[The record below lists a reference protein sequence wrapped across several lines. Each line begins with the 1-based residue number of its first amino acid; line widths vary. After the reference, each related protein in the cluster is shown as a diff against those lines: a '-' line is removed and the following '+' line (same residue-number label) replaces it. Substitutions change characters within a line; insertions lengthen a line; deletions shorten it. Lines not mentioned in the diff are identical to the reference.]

1 MSARSELD
9 WQPLDHSHCFLL
21 EQELRSR
28 KNALQNPSRLCWPEL
43 VFFGPWMSLRLRRKV
58 FKSTNS
64 RFESGGDHP
73 QNIVVQR
80 CEKRRL
86 TITSFVF
93 VPLGQRCVQHITA
106 RLSQDASSA
115 SWNLYKSIELVQSR
129 SFLSQCNQC
138 RSHTDGPCN
147 QFWTLLPTA

>member
-1 MSARSELD
+1 MLLVQYILAE
-9 WQPLDHSHCFLL
+9 FLL
-21 EQELRSR
+21 EHIMLFFIMFWLLTDNRYWYLRVGR
-28 KNALQNPSRLCWPEL
+28 KCQSAPNWTGNDLITPTVSCWNRNCAVARTLCKTLSRLCWPEL

-58 FKSTNS
+58 FKLTNS

-73 QNIVVQR
+73 QNIVQR

-115 SWNLYKSIELVQSR
+115 
-129 SFLSQCNQC
+129 F
-138 RSHTDGPCN
+138 
-147 QFWTLLPTA
+147 